1 MTTGREQA
9 ASSPTPDAP
18 PQAGQPVP
26 TQDRDVALA
35 ILDQL
40 DGRLCWVE
48 GLGWLAYGTNGGC
61 WAEVGEAAAFEHVM
75 AAMNAWAMSVWPLA
89 DKDSAARLSALKNTA
104 KGRAVLAQVK
114 GLTLRQAAEL
124 DAQPDLLAVGNGVVF
139 LPTGELFDHDPGL
152 LLTRGTPTPYR
163 PGATHP
169 DWDTAL
175 ASLPPDACGWLR
187 CRIGQGIT
195 GYPPDDDVV
204 PFLHNSGSGAK
215 TTILD
220 ALRRALGDHMRK
232 LPEVVLIG
240 SPDRHPTEKTELRGA
255 RLAYVEEL
263 PEGNRLNTRALK
275 ELAGT
280 GEMDGR
286 RVFHDTITWKAS
298 HSLLVTTNHRPR
310 VPDTDHG
317 TWRRL
322 ALIPFPYRY
331 VNDPA
336 PGTNERPRD
345 PGLRQRLRVGSDG
358 RAEAVLAWAIEAACQ
373 WYAAGQQLPPMPPT
387 VRQAT
392 DEWRGGEDVIA
403 EFVAD
408 RLVFDPDRSV
418 IAQEL
423 FAEFSSYLAQT
434 GRPPW
439 AMSLFRDRFE
449 QHDHVA
455 GRVTK
460 RRTRDL
466 SGVARRYGGPGAQTT
481 PDAQPRVYT
490 GITYANPSAPGFLQ

>member
-1 MTTGREQA
+1 MT
-9 ASSPTPDAP
+9 SSDPAGSAPAPDTP
-18 PQAGQPVP
+18 PQTGQAIP

-48 GLGWLAYGTNGGC
+48 GLGWLSYDPRTGC

-75 AAMNAWAMSVWPLA
+75 HAMGTWALTVWPLA
-89 DKDSAARLSALKNTA
+89 DKHSAERLSALKNTA

-114 GLTLRQAAEL
+114 GLTLRQASEL
-124 DAQPDLLAVGNGVVF
+124 DAHPDLLAVGNGVVF
-139 LPTGELFDHDPGL
+139 LPTGELYPHKPDL
-152 LLTRGTPTPYR
+152 LITRGTPTEYLPD
-163 PGATHP
+163 ATHS
-169 DWDTAL
+169 DWDIAL
-175 ASLPPDACGWLR
+175 DSLPADARDWLR
-187 CRIGQGIT
+187 SRIGQGVT

-255 RLAYVEEL
+255 RLAYIEEL

-286 RVFHDTITWKAS
+286 RVFHDTMVWKAS
-298 HSLLVTTNHRPR
+298 HSLIVTTNHRPR

-322 ALIPFPYRY
+322 AMIPFPYRY
-331 VNDPA
+331 VDDPT
-336 PGTNERPRD
+336 PGTNERKKDAR
-345 PGLRQRLRVGSDG
+345 LRQRLRTGAGG
-358 RAEAVLAWAIEAACQ
+358 RAEAVLAWAIEAARQ
-373 WYAAGQQLPPMPPT
+373 WYEADQRLPPLPPS

-392 DEWRGGEDVIA
+392 GEWRGGEDVIA
-403 EFVAD
+403 EFIAD
-408 RLVFDPDRSV
+408 RLTFDPSRSV
-418 IAQEL
+418 LAADL
-423 FAEFSSYLAQT
+423 FDEFRNHLTQS
-434 GRPPW
+434 GRPQW
-439 AMSLFRDRFE
+439 AVSLFRDRFE
-449 QHDHVA
+449 QHDLVA
-455 GRVTK
+455 GRVDK
-460 RRTRDL
+460 RRTRDM
-466 SGVARRYGGPGAQTT
+466 SSVVRRYAGLAAPAVPSGQAT
-481 PDAQPRVYT
+481 VYT
-490 GITYANPSAPGFLQ
+490 GIAYAVAQPMGILR